1 MLTPPIY
8 LFWRR
13 YNILGASIV
22 AKAKSDKT
30 AAKGLFELI
39 GLEPEKYRLGHTK
52 ASPTHVLIAGCCS
65 ELAILS
71 HVATSHIA
79 ICCSDFVL
87 FLYCFIIERQ
97 SPIPCVEFTSK
108 A

>member
-1 MLTPPIY
+1 MGAASVAWQQSLPRYKAMSNKVWLTPPIY

-52 ASPTHVLIAGCCS
+52 ASPTH
-65 ELAILS
+65 
-71 HVATSHIA
+71 T
-79 ICCSDFVL
+79 F
-87 FLYCFIIERQ
+87 
-97 SPIPCVEFTSK
+97 
-108 A
+108 